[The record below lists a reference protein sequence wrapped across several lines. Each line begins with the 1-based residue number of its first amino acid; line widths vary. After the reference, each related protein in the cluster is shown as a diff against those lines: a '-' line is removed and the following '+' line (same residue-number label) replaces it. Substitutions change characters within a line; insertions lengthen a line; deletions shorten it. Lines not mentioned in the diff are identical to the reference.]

1 MSGAPGPKARAIRD
15 AIAATLRDA
24 DVPLATRQV
33 EARTRHRHW
42 DVYPNLRAME
52 RAGLVERADVPRHV
66 RDVFWRL
73 TPAPVDVPFNREF
86 EELAAQLDTSGGGA
100 L

>member
-1 MSGAPGPKARAIRD
+1 MNRPGPKATAVHD

-24 DVPLATRQV
+24 EYPLATRQV
-33 EARTRHRHW
+33 EARTGFRHW
-42 DVYPNLRAME
+42 DVYPNLRALE
-52 RAGLVERADVPRHV
+52 RLGDVERADTPRHV

-73 TPAPVDVPFNREF
+73 TPHTPDVEFNAEF
-86 EELAAQLDTSGGGA
+86 EALAAQLDGGA